1 MSKHPGPLTIDREIS
16 AEEALGLGQPAVD
29 AVEVSKK
36 RRPGLRR
43 LLLAGAGAAALA
55 AAGHFGWDYWTVGRF
70 HVSTDD
76 AYVQAD
82 NVTIAPKVPGY
93 LAEVLVGD
101 NERVKAGQI
110 LARIDDRDYRVA
122 LDQARADVQSA
133 AAAIAS
139 RQAAIDTQQA
149 TIETAKATV
158 SVDQANQVFAEQEN
172 QRYGALSA
180 TGYGSVQNAQ
190 QAAARLAASRASIQ
204 RDTAAL
210 ASAIR
215 QVAQLKAELAQA
227 EAALARARAVERQAE
242 LNLSYATIT
251 APVDGVVGN
260 RTLRVGQ
267 YVQAGTQLM
276 SVVPLAAAY
285 VVANYKETQ
294 LTYVRPGQLVTIK
307 VDTFPDRIFNG
318 RVDSLA
324 PASGQTFALLPPD
337 NATGNFT
344 KVVQRIPV
352 KITLDPES
360 ESSGDLRPGMSVVP
374 EIDTKAD
381 AHPRN
386 GQPAVLV
393 GSTKAGQVLSRLG
406 RADRDALDQASTGAR
421 AALAAIA
428 GQQAAPETAKA
439 TVAVHTVRPAL
450 RQSKQA
456 AGAGAP
462 GGSSSARMAV
472 AHTR

>member
-16 AEEALGLGQPAVD
+16 PEEALHGAAEAAMAPA
-29 AVEVSKK
+29 EGSRTGK
-36 RRPGLRR
+36 RGLRR
-43 LLLAGAGAAALA
+43 VLLAGTAAIGLA
-55 AAGHFGWDYWTVGRF
+55 VGLAFGWDYWTAGRF

-101 NERVKAGQI
+101 NERVKAGQV
-110 LARIDDRDYRVA
+110 LARIDDRDYPVA

-139 RQAAIDTQQA
+139 RQAAIETQQA

-227 EAALARARAVERQAE
+227 EAALARARAVE
-242 LNLSYATIT
+242 
-251 APVDGVVGN
+251 
-260 RTLRVGQ
+260 
-267 YVQAGTQLM
+267 
-276 SVVPLAAAY
+276 
-285 VVANYKETQ
+285 
-294 LTYVRPGQLVTIK
+294 
-307 VDTFPDRIFNG
+307 
-318 RVDSLA
+318 
-324 PASGQTFALLPPD
+324 
-337 NATGNFT
+337 
-344 KVVQRIPV
+344 
-352 KITLDPES
+352 
-360 ESSGDLRPGMSVVP
+360 
-374 EIDTKAD
+374 
-381 AHPRN
+381 
-386 GQPAVLV
+386 
-393 GSTKAGQVLSRLG
+393 
-406 RADRDALDQASTGAR
+406 
-421 AALAAIA
+421 
-428 GQQAAPETAKA
+428 
-439 TVAVHTVRPAL
+439 
-450 RQSKQA
+450 
-456 AGAGAP
+456 
-462 GGSSSARMAV
+462 
-472 AHTR
+472 